1 SSFLLSRVFCHV
13 PDEPLQP
20 LSRFCRNLATIHRR
34 YGYYIPSSGLRGKHV
49 CKKINE
55 RFVPQISRPAALRTA
70 LNPQDSFRFRHVR
83 RISSFL
89 DILKSQAALDFPCS
103 RQRLQKSVADHF
115 QSWYNVHNHIDARA
129 QRRAE
134 RIL

>member
-55 RFVPQISRPAALRTA
+55 RFITQIGRLLLLRTA
-70 LNPQDSFRFRHVR
+70 QNPQDSFRFRHARHVSSFFGHFE
-83 RISSFL
+83 ISSRFGF
-89 DILKSQAALDFPCS
+89 SA
-103 RQRLQKSVADHF
+103 
-115 QSWYNVHNHIDARA
+115 QSTAIAKIGCRSFSKLV
-129 QRRAE
+129 
-134 RIL
+134 